1 MYAPLFWLQFWLVCV
16 AAEKAEVNSV
26 DLRVKRDMNDVDMTD
41 TSSDTSSTGGQ
52 EQDLDSGDPNL
63 HNPQPNEGYGHEYV
77 NRRYQ
82 AELDETRRPTSQIPT
97 GGSESSGG
105 RPTTT
110 KAPPIP
116 WSQQTLK
123 AILQFGIIV
132 GVAIM
137 VGSMFMAMVGAEL
150 LYDHLCD
157 KVREIFKQQKP
168 APDIERL
175 HPAELVGTFSRYK

>member
-1 MYAPLFWLQFWLVCV
+1 MYAPLFWLQFWLVCA

-26 DLRVKRDMNDVDMTD
+26 YLRVKRDMNDVDMTD

-77 NRRYQ
+77 NRYNSITGAWHLINSHVRRYQ

-132 GVAIM
+132 
-137 VGSMFMAMVGAEL
+137 SMSRIPKHIPHSSSL
-150 LYDHLCD
+150 SYN
-157 KVREIFKQQKP
+157 FK
-168 APDIERL
+168 
-175 HPAELVGTFSRYK
+175 

>member
-1 MYAPLFWLQFWLVCV
+1 MFSPLLWLQFWLLCV
-16 AAEKAEVNSV
+16 AADTAEVNSAEP
-26 DLRVKRDMNDVDMTD
+26 LRVKRNMNDVDMTD
-41 TSSDTSSTGGQ
+41 TSSDTSSTGGADG
-52 EQDLDSGDPNL
+52 DLDSGDPNL
-63 HNPQPNEGYGHEYV
+63 HNPQPNEGYGHEYN

-82 AELDETRRPTSQIPT
+82 AELDGMGSRKPTSKIPEA
-97 GGSESSGG
+97 SEG

-137 VGSMFMAMVGAEL
+137 VGSMFMAMVGAEM
-150 LYDHLCD
+150 LYDHICD
-157 KVREIFKQQKP
+157 KIREIFKQQKP